1 MKIFRNVFYFI
12 VSILK
17 FVGRILFHGSPITYL
32 ILYLSLILIFT
43 FVFCSI
49 RDGFYHSTIQYEPFF
64 HNEKEQIRD
73 GLKNSLV
80 EKLKIK
86 NPDGIITYKKY
97 ELHEN
102 SLRTRAWKLEG
113 DSASFVLYTH
123 LSPSR
128 IYWGVRVSFNTD
140 PVQYSHKPT
149 QPGEELVW
157 IPEVLVTLEQLG
169 SIRSE
174 DYAPPIPVTEVFDT
188 YFSPIDKKNHMLLP
202 ISPQLFERILAFA
215 RAVEGRPD
223 SIPGNIWRMLYL
235 SAVTIT
241 TLGFGDIVPL
251 TTYAR
256 LCIATEAVLGI
267 VVIGLF
273 LNSLRNGFYR
283 KNQKR

>member
-1 MKIFRNVFYFI
+1 MYPFLIVVFTFVFYFI
-12 VSILK
+12 
-17 FVGRILFHGSPITYL
+17 
-32 ILYLSLILIFT
+32 
-43 FVFCSI
+43 
-49 RDGFYHSTIQYEPFF
+49 RDDFYHSTVQYEPFF

-86 NPDGIITYKKY
+86 HPDGIITYKKY

-128 IYWGVRVSFNTD
+128 IYWGVRVSFNTN
-140 PVQYSHKPT
+140 PVQYKHKPT

-202 ISPQLFERILAFA
+202 ISPELFERILAFA

-235 SAVTIT
+235 SAITIT
-241 TLGFGDIVPL
+241 TLGYGDIVPL

-256 LCIATEAVLGI
+256 LWIATEAVLGI

-273 LNSLRNGFYR
+273 LNSLRNVFTERIKKGGR
-283 KNQKR
+283 